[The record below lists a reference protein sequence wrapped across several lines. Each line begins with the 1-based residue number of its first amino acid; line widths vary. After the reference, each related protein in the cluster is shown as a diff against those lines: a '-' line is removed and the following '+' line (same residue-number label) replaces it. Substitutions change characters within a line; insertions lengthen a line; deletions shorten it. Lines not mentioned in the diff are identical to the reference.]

1 MKSQKDTYKSIIV
14 SYENDSFSC
23 NYEKQKF
30 RDLKKNEVLVK
41 ISYSTINYK
50 DALSVVGLS
59 KIIRTN
65 RLVPGLDLSGV
76 VIESNSNKFKVNDKV
91 MASGSGL
98 GEISN
103 GAFSEFVYIS
113 DNRLFKI
120 PQGLTLKSCM
130 IIGTAGFSALLAIRK
145 MLQNNQRVDMGP
157 ILITGSSGG
166 VGNFTTIGLKSNGFK
181 TICLTSKNSKTKYLK
196 SLGADKVCQL
206 NDFSHSKSKLDK
218 IEFGG
223 VIDNI
228 GGEFIN
234 TLLKKINFS
243 GNFVSVGMANNIE
256 FNSSVFPFIIRGVSI
271 LGISSSNID
280 IKERKKI
287 WSQVPLTFNR
297 NKIKLI
303 KTQEIKFSQIKSYC
317 KKIISNKIS
326 GRVVIKF

>member
-1 MKSQKDTYKSIIV
+1 
-14 SYENDSFSC
+14 
-23 NYEKQKF
+23 
-30 RDLKKNEVLVK
+30 
-41 ISYSTINYK
+41 
-50 DALSVVGLS
+50 
-59 KIIRTN
+59 
-65 RLVPGLDLSGV
+65 
-76 VIESNSNKFKVNDKV
+76 
-91 MASGSGL
+91 
-98 GEISN
+98 
-103 GAFSEFVYIS
+103 
-113 DNRLFKI
+113 
-120 PQGLTLKSCM
+120 M

-206 NDFSHSKSKLDK
+206 NDFNHSKSKLDK

-326 GRVVIKF
+326 GRVIIKF

>member
-1 MKSQKDTYKSIIV
+1 MKSQKDTYKSLIV

-23 NYEKQKF
+23 NYIKQKF
-30 RDLKKNEVLVK
+30 RDLNKNEVLVK

-65 RLVPGLDLSGV
+65 KLVPGLDLSGV

-91 MASGSGL
+91 MSSGNGL

-130 IIGTAGFSALLAIRK
+130 IIGTAGFSAFLAIKK
-145 MLQNNQRVDMGP
+145 MLQNNQKVDMGP
-157 ILITGSSGG
+157 VLITGSSGG
-166 VGNFTTIGLKSNGFK
+166 VGNFATIGLKSHGYK
-181 TICLTSKNSKTKYLK
+181 TICLTSKKSKIKYLK
-196 SLGADKVCQL
+196 SLGADKVYQL
-206 NDFSHSKSKLDK
+206 KDFKHSKSKLDK

-223 VIDNI
+223 AIDNI

-243 GNFVSVGMANNIE
+243 GSLVSVGMANHVE

-271 LGISSSNID
+271 LGISSSNMD
-280 IKERKKI
+280 IGERKKI
-287 WSQVPLTFNR
+287 WSQIPLIFDR
-297 NKIKLI
+297 NKINLVM
-303 KTQEIKFSQIKSYC
+303 TQEIEFSQIKSYC

-326 GRVVIKF
+326 GRVIIKF